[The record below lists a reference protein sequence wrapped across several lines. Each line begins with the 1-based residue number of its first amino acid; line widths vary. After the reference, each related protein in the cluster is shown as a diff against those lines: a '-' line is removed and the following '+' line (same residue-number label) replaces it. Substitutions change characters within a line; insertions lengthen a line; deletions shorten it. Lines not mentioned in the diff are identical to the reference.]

1 VQPRGCIYFA
11 QNLADARVN
20 MYGLSSQYRQPKN
33 VSMSRDLAQQIVERS
48 LYGKVVVAAKNP
60 ASLLSAVRKQWM
72 RIIRLTMIERSRTL
86 KADRIMQLTN
96 ELHRLRS
103 LKFAVGRVDEV
114 SCNVLFATAD
124 DLVRL
129 APACSTLFVTYDFPR
144 EYLHLM
150 TSWMPQSSLV
160 VFYGQR

>member
-1 VQPRGCIYFA
+1 
-11 QNLADARVN
+11 

-33 VSMSRDLAQQIVERS
+33 ISISRDLAQQIAERS
-48 LYGKVVVAAKNP
+48 LYGMVVVAAEKP
-60 ASLLSAVRKQWM
+60 VSSLSAVRKQWM

-86 KADRIMQLTN
+86 KAERIMRLTN

-103 LKFAVGRVDEV
+103 LKFATGRVDEV

-124 DLVRL
+124 NLARL

-150 TSWMPQSSLV
+150 TSWMPRNSLV